1 MREKLIYYK
10 QYYNTYIYVIHVITQ
25 KQLLV
30 ACLYQILGTAKQKK
44 LLMLSVIH
52 NTRIIKC
59 TTNFNEA
66 KNNYMYQKELYGC
79 CFPFK
84 DLVKLITLTET
95 LIARATSL
103 KAKFP
108 SSLVESS
115 SGKEEVE
122 KFISDLLHIN
132 EVPINGGP
140 TGPVGNMIHKLFV
153 AAQRVRIKLIADAEL
168 NELTE

>member
-1 MREKLIYYK
+1 
-10 QYYNTYIYVIHVITQ
+10 
-25 KQLLV
+25 
-30 ACLYQILGTAKQKK
+30 
-44 LLMLSVIH
+44 MLSVIH
-52 NTRIIKC
+52 NTRIITC

-153 AAQRVRIKLIADAEL
+153 AAQRVRIKLADAEL

>member
-1 MREKLIYYK
+1 
-10 QYYNTYIYVIHVITQ
+10 
-25 KQLLV
+25 
-30 ACLYQILGTAKQKK
+30 
-44 LLMLSVIH
+44 
-52 NTRIIKC
+52 
-59 TTNFNEA
+59 
-66 KNNYMYQKELYGC
+66 MYQKELYGC

-153 AAQRVRIKLIADAEL
+153 AAQRVRIKLADVEL

>member
-1 MREKLIYYK
+1 M
-10 QYYNTYIYVIHVITQ
+10 YVITL
-25 KQLLV
+25 KQLLG
-30 ACLYQILGTAKQKK
+30 ACPYQTLGTAKKKKK

-52 NTRIIKC
+52 STRIITC

-66 KNNYMYQKELYGC
+66 KNNYMYQKLLYGC
-79 CFPFK
+79 CYPFK

-153 AAQRVRIKLIADAEL
+153 AAQRVRIKLADVEL